1 MGEKKQR
8 SSVMNYLSKLG
19 QSLMLPIAALSAV
32 GLLLGIMSALTKDAV
47 IAAVPA
53 FAPQAPVGFVFATV
67 KLVANAV
74 YAQIPVLF
82 VVCLALGLAKKDKE
96 IAAFAGFVGY
106 YTFIAAGAAMVK
118 SGLFD
123 FSSLDTATVLGIE
136 GVPNMSAFGGV
147 LVGCLAAALH
157 DRLIDTKL
165 PVAISFYGGK
175 RSVAIIVFV
184 AMLILGILSPFIWL
198 PLSIAIMALGTAIAN
213 LGNFGVF
220 LFGLAE
226 RGLIPTGLYHIINQL
241 FRTTSIGGVLDGT
254 EGCLNIFYQYVDT
267 MGTAALSDY
276 TRYLAEGKFAFML
289 FGLPAAALAVYRSTP
304 ESKRDGVKAL
314 VVAGAVTAFVSG
326 ITEPIEFSFL
336 FVAPV
341 LYAFH
346 SVMVGLSFTLVHML
360 GVSIGGTGSGIID
373 FFIWGVLQP
382 GSRWY
387 MVIPL
392 GITYFFV
399 YYFVFYKYLTAKH
412 ITIDALDDQA
422 EVADKAEIAEG
433 AMTPQLT
440 YIIEGL
446 GGVDNIVNI
455 NNCVTRLRV
464 DVKDMPLLDE
474 DMLKKSGGM
483 GVRKMSDTHVHVIY
497 GPAVE
502 NIATRLYAALKM

>member
-1 MGEKKQR
+1 
-8 SSVMNYLSKLG
+8 MNYLSKLG

-96 IAAFAGFVGY
+96 ITAFAGFVGY

-136 GVPNMSAFGGV
+136 GVPNMSAFGGIF
-147 LVGCLAAALH
+147 VGCLTAAVH
-157 DRLIDTKL
+157 DRFIDTKL

-175 RSVAIIVFV
+175 RSVAIVEFV
-184 AMLILGILSPFIWL
+184 VMLALGIISPFIWL

-213 LGNFGVF
+213 LGNFGIF

-440 YIIEGL
+440 YIVEGL

-464 DVKDMPLLDE
+464 DVKDIPLLDE

-502 NIATRLYAALKM
+502 NIATRLHAALKM